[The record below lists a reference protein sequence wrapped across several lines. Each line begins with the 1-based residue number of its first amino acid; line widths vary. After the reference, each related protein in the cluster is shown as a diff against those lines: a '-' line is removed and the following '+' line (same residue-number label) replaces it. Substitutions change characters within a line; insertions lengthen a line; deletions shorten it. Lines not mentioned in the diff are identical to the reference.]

1 MILRSFAMNCFAV
14 QLQGLLRLTFQQPP
28 TAIVSPVAGGRRTF
42 PEGRHHSIKG
52 VVLKRKSLGPCAQIA
67 GFKQDGSVIRRH
79 DGILSSCGSKGGIVV
94 TRGDIQKRF
103 TSPQIQSLAKFLVHD
118 LRGRFDHGT
127 AARCPQIPLSGDQG
141 WTARDGDGVR
151 DGVSWAW

>member
-1 MILRSFAMNCFAV
+1 M
-14 QLQGLLRLTFQQPP
+14 P
-28 TAIVSPVAGGRRTF
+28 PVAGGRRTI

-52 VVLKRKSLGPCAQIA
+52 IVIERESLGIRLFEQDRNALGPCAQVA
-67 GFKQDGSVIRRH
+67 GFKRDGSVIRRR
-79 DGILSSCGSKGGIVV
+79 DGIPSWCGSKGGIVF

-103 TSPQIQSLAKFLVHD
+103 TSLQIQSLAKFLVHD